1 MLIRSKA
8 DFKEKMSCLTKKE
21 SQKLNE
27 VTTLTIQLMEKYGV
41 AHYKFRYRYFWRF
54 LGLCDKDT
62 IALQL
67 SFALN
72 NTMEEIENTI
82 LHEIAH
88 AIVGVG
94 HGHRLKWQEKAIELG
109 VTWKRIYHK

>member
-1 MLIRSKA
+1 
-8 DFKEKMSCLTKKE
+8 
-21 SQKLNE
+21 
-27 VTTLTIQLMEKYGV
+27 
-41 AHYKFRYRYFWRF
+41 
-54 LGLCDKDT
+54 
-62 IALQL
+62 
-67 SFALN
+67 
-72 NTMEEIENTI
+72 MEEIENTI